1 MNLSAQEHQTF
12 FSCDLD
18 EGKPEYESML
28 NIYFQSNEYFILYSD
43 ATSMA

>member
-18 EGKPEYESML
+18 EGKPEYESK
-28 NIYFQSNEYFILYSD
+28 IFSWK
-43 ATSMA
+43 